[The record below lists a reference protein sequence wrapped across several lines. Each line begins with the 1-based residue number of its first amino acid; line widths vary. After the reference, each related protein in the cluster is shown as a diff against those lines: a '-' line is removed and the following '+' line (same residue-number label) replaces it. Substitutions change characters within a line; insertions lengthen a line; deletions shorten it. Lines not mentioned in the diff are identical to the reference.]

1 MTVQDMIKELIAIA
15 DDPKAAV
22 NGYLKKTGGKA
33 IGCIPVYTPEEL
45 VHAAGMLPVGI
56 WGADNINLDLSKQYF
71 PAFCCSVVFTAME
84 LALRGTFDML
94 SGAII
99 PGMDDTLITF
109 GQNWKSGVPQVP
121 YIPLVYPQ
129 NRKLEAGVKFLMAEL
144 SRVKKRLEEIS
155 GKEITEEAM
164 LNSIRIYNEH
174 RYIMRE
180 FVELAASHP
189 NTVDNYMRSRVI
201 KSGWFMLKEEHT
213 EKVKAINAELKKL
226 PQEKFAGKR
235 VVVTGFIY
243 DSKELLD
250 VLEENKLRIVGD
262 DLAHETRQFRTDVP
276 AAGSALESLAR
287 QWSNIEGCSY
297 AYDPKRLRGSLV
309 AELAKK
315 VNADG
320 VIFALLK
327 FCEVEE
333 YDQPI
338 LVEDIERENI
348 PVTVLEVDQQSGSAE
363 QIRTRVQTFA
373 EML

>member
-1 MTVQDMIKELIAIA
+1 MTVQDMIKELIGIA
-15 DDPKAAV
+15 DDPKKTV
-22 NGYLKKTGGKA
+22 NDYIAKTGKKV
-33 IGCIPVYTPEEL
+33 IGCMPVYTPEEL
-45 VHAAGMLPVGI
+45 IHASGMLPVGV
-56 WGADNINLDLSKQYF
+56 WGADNVNLDLSKQYF

-84 LALRGTFDML
+84 LALKGTFNML
-94 SGAII
+94 SGVII

-109 GQNWKSGVPQVP
+109 GQNWKSGVPQIP

-144 SRVKKRLEEIS
+144 ERVKARLEEIS
-155 GKEITEEAM
+155 GNKITEEAM

-174 RYIMRE
+174 RYTMRE
-180 FVELAASHP
+180 FVELAAAHP

-201 KSGWFMLKEEHT
+201 KSGWFMPKEEHT
-213 EKVKAINAELKKL
+213 EKVKAINAELKKM
-226 PQEKFAGKR
+226 PEENYAGKR
-235 VVVTGFIY
+235 IIVTGFIY

-262 DLAHETRQFRTDVP
+262 DIAHETRQFRTDVP
-276 AAGSALESLAR
+276 AASSAIESLAR

-309 AELAKK
+309 SQLARKM
-315 VNADG
+315 NADG
-320 VIFALLK
+320 IIFALLK

-338 LVEDIERENI
+338 LIEDIQRENI
-348 PVTVLEVDQQSGSAE
+348 PVVTIEVDQQSGSAE

>member
-1 MTVQDMIKELIAIA
+1 
-15 DDPKAAV
+15 
-22 NGYLKKTGGKA
+22 
-33 IGCIPVYTPEEL
+33 
-45 VHAAGMLPVGI
+45 
-56 WGADNINLDLSKQYF
+56 
-71 PAFCCSVVFTAME
+71 
-84 LALRGTFDML
+84 ML

-213 EKVKAINAELKKL
+213 ELVKELIELKKL

-235 VVVTGFIY
+235 VVITGFIY

-309 AELAKK
+309 AKLAKEVK
-315 VNADG
+315 ADG